1 MIYLGEGT
9 KPSGQMWVILGLL
22 SRESCQICKYIEAQL
37 TTSTTKQCPPPTMVG
52 LKDFS
57 FCSDILPFDFS
68 VVCLT
73 SNYEISSTRG
83 PVRKLFETKYW
94 SVFKIF

>member
-22 SRESCQICKYIEAQL
+22 SQESCQICKYIEAQL
-37 TTSTTKQCPPPTMVG
+37 TTSTTKHCPPPTMAG

-57 FCSDILPFDFS
+57 SCRDILPFNFS